1 MWDHKWD
8 PGEGLG
14 NPECPGNEI
23 KSWLRE
29 WSRFVDKN
37 GVLYRS
43 VDDPGLGQVLQLL
56 VPKCLRTVII
66 EASHDKWGHQGVD
79 RTLRFIKK
87 RCYWP
92 GMNGH
97 VRDHYSKLLH

>member
-1 MWDHKWD
+1 M
-8 PGEGLG
+8 
-14 NPECPGNEI
+14 
-23 KSWLRE
+23 
-29 WSRFVDKN
+29 
-37 GVLYRS
+37 LYRS

-97 VRDHYSKLLH
+97 VRDHSKLLPLHINTNCPYTNAALTGFPSPGKVSN